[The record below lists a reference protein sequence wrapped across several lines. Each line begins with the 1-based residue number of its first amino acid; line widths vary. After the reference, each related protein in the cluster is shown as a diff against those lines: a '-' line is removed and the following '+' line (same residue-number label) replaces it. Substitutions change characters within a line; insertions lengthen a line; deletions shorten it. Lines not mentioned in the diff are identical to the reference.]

1 MKKLSAFI
9 LTAAVCLLCAPLAA
23 CTNDKRDVSRYEISA
38 TYDCEERKLAG
49 TVKFTYFNDTQNQIS
64 DLKFNLW
71 GNAYRQDA
79 LYKPVPDAYSAK
91 AYYGGAD
98 YGGMTVE
105 NVENCAGWNVGG
117 EDENILTVNLLT
129 PVYPD
134 DTVSVTLTYTLELAK
149 VNHRTGVTKNT
160 VNLGNFYPVL
170 CAYTTEGFAEHPY
183 ISCGEPFVSECADY
197 EVTLTVPE
205 SYKAAASGALTDE
218 SRAGGNAIY
227 RYSLQNA
234 RDFAVVLSD
243 KFEVL
248 SRSEGGVKINY
259 YYYSDTNPQTSLTVA
274 AESLSYFSKTFGDY
288 AYPSLSVVQT
298 GFCQGGMEYPALTM
312 ISDECDAAT
321 ALYTIVHENAHQWW
335 YAAVGNDQFNCGWQ
349 DEGLA
354 EYSSLMFFENTPGYG
369 LTRTGMLGSATKAY
383 RAFYSVYN
391 QIFGDADTTMNRPVS
406 AYLSDYEYVNIAYN
420 KSLLMFEAVR
430 AACGDDA
437 FKAAL
442 KEYYS
447 AYKFAVAPPEG
458 LIAAFV
464 KHADTEGIFES
475 FIEGKIII

>member
-1 MKKLSAFI
+1 MKKFLTFICAAALCLSA
-9 LTAAVCLLCAPLAA
+9 LPLSA
-23 CTNDKRDVSRYEISA
+23 CNNDKRDTSRYEISIV
-38 TYDCEERKLAG
+38 YDEEERKVSG
-49 TVKFTYFNDTQNQIS
+49 TAAFTYFNDTQNEIS

-71 GNAYRQDA
+71 GNAYRENA
-79 LYKPVPDAYSAK
+79 LYRPVSDAYSAK
-91 AYYGGAD
+91 AYYGGAS
-98 YGGMTVE
+98 YGGMEIE
-105 NVENCAGWNVGG
+105 NVENCGGWNVGG

-129 PVYPD
+129 PIYPD
-134 DTVSVTLTYTLELAK
+134 DSVSVTITYTLTLAK
-149 VNHRTGVTKNT
+149 VNHRTGIARNA

-205 SYKAAASGALTDE
+205 KYKAAASGELIKE
-218 SRAGGNAIY
+218 SVAGGNAIY
-227 RYSLQNA
+227 SYSLQNA
-234 RDFAVVLSD
+234 RDFAIVLSD

-248 SRSEGGVKINY
+248 SRTESGVQVNY

-274 AESLSYFSKTFGDY
+274 AESLSYFSKTFGNY
-288 AYPSLSVVQT
+288 AYPTLSVVQT
-298 GFCQGGMEYPALTM
+298 GFCQGGMEYPGLTM

-369 LTRTGMLGSATKAY
+369 MTRTGMLGSATKAY

-420 KSLLMFEAVR
+420 KGLLLFEAVR
-430 AACGDDA
+430 NACGDEA
-437 FKAAL
+437 FKSAL
-442 KEYYS
+442 KDYYS
-447 AYKFAVAPPEG
+447 NYKFRIAPPEG
-458 LIAAFV
+458 LVAAFDGRTD
-464 KHADTEGIFES
+464 AEGIFDS

>member
-1 MKKLSAFI
+1 MKKLFAYI
-9 LTAAVCLLCAPLAA
+9 LTAAMSLSLIPLAA
-23 CTNDKRDVSRYEISA
+23 CTNDQRDISRYEISVC
-38 TYDCEERKLAG
+38 YDQEESKLSG
-49 TVKFTYFNDTQNQIS
+49 TVEFTYYNNTQNEIY

-79 LYKPVPDAYSAK
+79 LYRPVSEAYSAK
-91 AYYGGAD
+91 AYYSGES
-98 YGGMTVE
+98 YGGMEIE

-117 EDENILTVNLLT
+117 EDQNILTVNLLT

-134 DTVSVTLTYTLELAK
+134 DNASVTITYSLTLSNVE
-149 VNHRTGVTKNT
+149 HRTGVTENT

-183 ISCGEPFVSECADY
+183 ISCGEPFVSDCADY
-197 EVTLTVPE
+197 EVTLTVPYI
-205 SYKAAASGALTDE
+205 YKAAASGALCEE
-218 SRAGGNAIY
+218 SRAGDNAIY
-227 RYSLQNA
+227 RYSLSNS
-234 RDFAVVLSD
+234 RDFAMVLSD

-248 SRSEGGVKINY
+248 SRTEGGVQINY

-274 AESLSYFSKTFGDY
+274 AESLSYFSDTFGEY
-288 AYPSLSVVQT
+288 AYPTLSVVQT
-298 GFCQGGMEYPALTM
+298 GFCQGGMEYPGLTM
-312 ISDECDAAT
+312 ISDACDAAT

-335 YAAVGNDQFNCGWQ
+335 YAAVGNDQFNSGWQ

-354 EYSSLMFFENTPGYG
+354 EYSSLMFFENTPEYG

-420 KSLLMFEAVR
+420 KALLLFEAVR
-430 AACGDDA
+430 TACGDAA
-437 FKAAL
+437 FISAL

-447 AYKFAVAPPEG
+447 TYKFCRAEPEA
-458 LIAAFV
+458 LIAVFAGR
-464 KHADTEGIFES
+464 ADVEGIFES
-475 FIEGKIII
+475 FIQGKIII

>member
-1 MKKLSAFI
+1 MKKLLSFI
-9 LTAAVCLLCAPLAA
+9 LTAATCASLIPLAA
-23 CTNDKRDVSRYEISA
+23 CADERRDASCYEISVS
-38 TYDCEERKLAG
+38 YDEQEKKVSG
-49 TVKFTYFNDTQNQIS
+49 TVEFTYFNDTENPLH

-79 LYKPVPDAYSAK
+79 LYKPISEAYSAK
-91 AYYGGAD
+91 AYYGGD
-98 YGGMTVE
+98 SYGGMEIE

-134 DTVSVTLTYTLELAK
+134 DTAKISITYSLTLAD
-149 VNHRTGVTKNT
+149 VDHRTGVTQNT

-170 CAYTTEGFAEHPY
+170 CAYSTEGFAEHPY
-183 ISCGEPFVSECADY
+183 ISCGEPFVSDCADY
-197 EVTLTVPE
+197 EVTLTVPDN
-205 SYKAAASGALTDE
+205 YKAAASGTLTEE
-218 SRAGGNAIY
+218 SHAGDRAIY
-227 RYSLQNA
+227 KYSMRDS
-234 RDFAVVLSD
+234 RDFAIVLSD

-248 SRSEGGVKINY
+248 SRTEGGVQIFY

-274 AESLSYFSKTFGDY
+274 AESLSYFSKTFGGY
-288 AYPSLSVVQT
+288 AYPTLSVVQT
-298 GFCQGGMEYPALTM
+298 GFCQGGMEYPGLTM
-312 ISDECDAAT
+312 ISDACDAAT

-335 YAAVGNDQFNCGWQ
+335 YAAVGSDQFNCSWQ

-354 EYSSLMFFENTPGYG
+354 EYSTLMFFESTPGYG
-369 LTRTGMLGSATKAY
+369 ITRTGMLGSATKAY

-420 KSLLMFEAVR
+420 KALLMFESVR
-430 AACGDDA
+430 TACGDES
-437 FKAAL
+437 FISAL

-447 AYKFAVAPPEG
+447 TYKLRTATPEG
-458 LIAAFV
+458 LIAAFAAR
-464 KHADTEGIFES
+464 ADTEGIFES
-475 FIEGKIII
+475 FIQGKIII